1 MCDSLNAAAEIESI
15 DGVDAVAASFGG
27 GGGNADD
34 KSSGRDGGGGGAASS
49 SLRRATLEPCVA
61 GATIAQERKWLELIR
76 LMALDVDD
84 TTLLA
89 PGLRATEFAF
99 LYVREDRTKRQANIR
114 RCKENKKQQRLQQ
127 EQQQEQ
133 LDLLQE

>member
-1 MCDSLNAAAEIESI
+1 MNDSV
-15 DGVDAVAASFGG
+15 VDASTSSTI
-27 GGGNADD
+27 NADFVVAGGD
-34 KSSGRDGGGGGAASS
+34 MTLNNTNNSGSGVGVAGTSS
-49 SLRRATLEPCVA
+49 RRATLEPCVA

-114 RCKENKKQQRLQQ
+114 RCKENKKQRRQQ
-127 EQQQEQ
+127 QQQQHQQQEQ
-133 LDLLQE
+133 LDSTIRQPE